1 MKTNYQFVKNLFN
14 KGEKIANNFDN
25 CNNYQ
30 DNFYK
35 IEINRENNIQLESGC
50 INEYGEKF
58 FNNDVREYTPSYNE
72 YKKLLNIS
80 KGKSVFC
87 VYED

>member
-1 MKTNYQFVKNLFN
+1 MKTNYQFITSLFN
-14 KGEKIANNFDN
+14 KAENLPNDFGNR
-25 CNNYQ
+25 NNYQ
-30 DNFYK
+30 ANFYR
-35 IEINRENNIQLESGC
+35 IEICSENKIQLESGC
-50 INEYGEKF
+50 ITENGERF
-58 FNNDVREYTPSYNE
+58 FNNDLREYTPSYNE